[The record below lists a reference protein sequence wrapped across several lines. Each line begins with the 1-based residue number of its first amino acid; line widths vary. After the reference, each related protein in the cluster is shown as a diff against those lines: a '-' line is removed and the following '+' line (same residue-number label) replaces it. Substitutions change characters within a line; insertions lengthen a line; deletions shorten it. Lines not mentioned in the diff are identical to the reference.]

1 MFWSIANREITINI
15 LMEDII
21 IMDVMD
27 AINLLKTY
35 GLYNKAQSEC
45 KQKKIDNSPYD
56 MQGHH
61 EVYCSYLSK
70 KWVQLRNERDK
81 VHKCSELVNILE
93 EVKPA
98 HDVCSFAIYSRMKD
112 YFEKKCKYYHGKV
125 LPLTRKMNE
134 QSEAI
139 KVLNGAADQDYWL
152 R

>member
-1 MFWSIANREITINI
+1 
-15 LMEDII
+15 MEDII

-35 GLYNKAQSEC
+35 GLYDKAQSEC

-70 KWVQLRNERDK
+70 KWVELRNERDK
-81 VHKCSELVNILE
+81 ALKNKCSEIINIPE
-93 EVKPA
+93 ELKPA
-98 HDVCSFAIYSRMKD
+98 HDDCSFAIYSRMKD
-112 YFEKKCKYYHGKV
+112 YCEKKCKYYHEKV
-125 LPLTRKMNE
+125 LPLTLKMNE
-134 QSEAI
+134 LSEAI
-139 KVLNGAADQDYWL
+139 KVLNDAADQDYWL